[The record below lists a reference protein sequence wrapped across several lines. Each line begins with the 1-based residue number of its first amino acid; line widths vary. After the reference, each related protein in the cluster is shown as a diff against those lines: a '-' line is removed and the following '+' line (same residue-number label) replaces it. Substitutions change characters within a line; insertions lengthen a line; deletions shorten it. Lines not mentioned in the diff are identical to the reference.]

1 MLTSHSTELQG
12 GEIGVASEAGRGS
25 TFGFYVKARRSTAPN
40 EPVEPVAANMGGMR
54 RFSDNKSGVR
64 KPAPPKT
71 RDFASV
77 SGTHSVKES
86 PATDTDAQEP
96 VKAPLKILIV
106 EDNLVNQ
113 RVLQKQLR
121 NNGCITHV
129 ANHGGE
135 ALDKLRESTF
145 WTRPA
150 PDAIHLDVVLMDQ
163 EMPVMD
169 GLTCTK
175 RIREWEREGKLGVH
189 VPIIAVTANAR
200 AEQIKTIMEA
210 GMVSS
215 ETSEAI
221 TGRALTSCLL
231 GRCRVETIPDSRAHT
246 ED

>member
-1 MLTSHSTELQG
+1 
-12 GEIGVASEAGRGS
+12 
-25 TFGFYVKARRSTAPN
+25 
-40 EPVEPVAANMGGMR
+40 MGGTR
-54 RFSDNKSGVR
+54 RFSDNKSSVR

-71 RDFASV
+71 RDFAAANTV
-77 SGTHSVKES
+77 NESGD
-86 PATDTDAQEP
+86 DTDAQEP
-96 VKAPLKILIV
+96 VKEPLKILIV

-145 WTRPA
+145 WTTPA
-150 PDAIHLDVVLMDQ
+150 PEAIKLDVVLMDQ

-210 GMVSS
+210 GMVSL
-215 ETSEAI
+215 
-221 TGRALTSCLL
+221 R
-231 GRCRVETIPDSRAHT
+231 
-246 ED
+246 